1 MRWSMV
7 IVACCADGRIE
18 QMAGTFNGYCVK
30 CREKRDFQGEV
41 AETNGRRMAKG
52 GCPVGGT
59 KMNRMLAKA

>member
-1 MRWSMV
+1 
-7 IVACCADGRIE
+7 
-18 QMAGTFNGYCVK
+18 MAEMLNGYRVK